1 MTEGQ
6 SVGAAQSAAQAQ
18 VNPLT
23 EAKADSLDELM
34 SRDPFG
40 YTKADRS
47 AIVSVLR
54 AQREVWAKAE
64 AASPG
69 GKKVA
74 APKAKAA
81 KVPPPPVDLGDLGL

>member
-1 MTEGQ
+1 MTETV
-6 SVGAAQSAAQAQ
+6 SSAAQSAAQAQ

-40 YTKADRS
+40 YTKGDRC
-47 AIVSVLR
+47 AIVTVLR

-69 GKKVA
+69 GKKAA
-74 APKAKAA
+74 APKAA